1 MSLFNSWKIILAL
14 AAIFGAGAY
23 TGHIVTKG
31 AVKPEVEKRADLDDY
46 THRTIAKLQ
55 KELKLTAEQEM
66 RIEESV
72 EKAGRQLKQE
82 YADTLTRIVAILDE
96 ASQEIRPERGAGGQV
111 RQDAERSE
119 GSDSASDRVA
129 VSPPV

>member
-96 ASQEIRPERGAGGQV
+96 ASQEIRPELNEEQEVKYDKMLNEAKAQIQRRIESQ
-111 RQDAERSE
+111 
-119 GSDSASDRVA
+119 
-129 VSPPV
+129 

>member
-14 AAIFGAGAY
+14 VAIFGAGAY

-96 ASQEIRPERGAGGQV
+96 ASQEIRPELNEEQEVKYDKMLNEAKAQIQRRIESQ
-111 RQDAERSE
+111 
-119 GSDSASDRVA
+119 
-129 VSPPV
+129 

>member
-96 ASQEIRPERGAGGQV
+96 ASQEIRPELNEEQEVKYDKMLNEAKAQIQLRIESQ
-111 RQDAERSE
+111 
-119 GSDSASDRVA
+119 
-129 VSPPV
+129 

>member
-14 AAIFGAGAY
+14 APIFGAGAY

-96 ASQEIRPERGAGGQV
+96 ASQEIRPELNEEQEVKYDKMLNEAKAQIQLRIESQ
-111 RQDAERSE
+111 
-119 GSDSASDRVA
+119 
-129 VSPPV
+129 

>member
-14 AAIFGAGAY
+14 VAIFGAGAY

-66 RIEESV
+66 RIEDSV

-96 ASQEIRPERGAGGQV
+96 ASQEIRPELNEEQEVKYDKMLNEAKAQIQRRIESQ
-111 RQDAERSE
+111 
-119 GSDSASDRVA
+119 
-129 VSPPV
+129 

>member
-14 AAIFGAGAY
+14 APVFGAGAY

-96 ASQEIRPERGAGGQV
+96 ASQEIRPELNEEQEVKYDKMLNEAKAQIQLRIESQ
-111 RQDAERSE
+111 
-119 GSDSASDRVA
+119 
-129 VSPPV
+129 

>member
-66 RIEESV
+66 RIEKSV

-96 ASQEIRPERGAGGQV
+96 ASQEIRPELNEEQEVKYDKMLNEAKAQIQLRIESQ
-111 RQDAERSE
+111 
-119 GSDSASDRVA
+119 
-129 VSPPV
+129 

>member
-96 ASQEIRPERGAGGQV
+96 ASQEIHPELNEEQEVKYDKMLNEAKAQIQLRIESQ
-111 RQDAERSE
+111 
-119 GSDSASDRVA
+119 
-129 VSPPV
+129 

>member
-14 AAIFGAGAY
+14 APIFGAGAY

-96 ASQEIRPERGAGGQV
+96 ASQEIRPELNEEQEVNYDKMLNEAKAQIQLRIESQ
-111 RQDAERSE
+111 
-119 GSDSASDRVA
+119 
-129 VSPPV
+129 